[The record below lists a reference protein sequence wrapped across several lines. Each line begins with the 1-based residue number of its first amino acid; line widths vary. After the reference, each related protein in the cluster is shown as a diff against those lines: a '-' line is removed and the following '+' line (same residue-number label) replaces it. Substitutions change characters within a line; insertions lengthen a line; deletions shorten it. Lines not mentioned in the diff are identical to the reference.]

1 MNIENTSM
9 PMIPLKRQVSS
20 RIVNQAEGDCFA
32 HAVTNLFLKY
42 FKTKYENHPFFVGL
56 PKEYSYDEINECDK
70 LYLDME
76 KIYNCD
82 GDICSLN
89 SINLEEKCNNNA
101 ELNSLLLYVFI
112 YKLIVQKFGCNFG
125 STLDSIKYVI
135 SKIYDI
141 NFIQIIQKT
150 CEFKEEYCVR
160 IKQILLDNYN
170 DKRNFIDYSSLNF
183 GVFNPFFAANDP
195 VHIMSRHI
203 EHSYINQKNKLFS
216 IIKQQLDKNLYL
228 TISLGGLYYFLI
240 SRQLKL
246 LSGNKNR
253 SLTIDEYNTMFAKFD
268 EQAYSGIDAADYKY
282 HSMTIVDYDYTD
294 EQNRK
299 IIIKNSWGI
308 IDGSGFFYIHEKDID
323 YLNSFHE
330 FNENSFVT
338 NIKRLFNNFNTRYYD
353 NIDNKSHIEIEYINP
368 TEVDNISANIYR
380 NLSICSSEN
389 DENLINRNDKTIKD
403 EYINKIFSYGSWR
416 SFSSVFDC
424 FGKNISKKINL
435 LDTFFYKI
443 FYNNMLDKRYL
454 MFIAFFKKLVEYKI
468 SVNKKIVDLYFLPPI
483 RFFKPN
489 DKIKYNK
496 NYAELYSILYNKY
509 FPQLITNRWFG
520 GGKKTKY
527 NYKQKKKSKSK
538 SKKRKF

>member
-1 MNIENTSM
+1 MDIENKSM
-9 PMIPLKRQVSS
+9 IMIPLKRQVSS
-20 RIVNQAEGDCFA
+20 RIVAQTDEDCFA
-32 HAVTNLFLKY
+32 HAISNLFLKY
-42 FKTKYENHPFFVGL
+42 FKTKYENNPFFIGL
-56 PKEYSYDEINECDK
+56 SKEYTYDEINECDK

-76 KIYNCD
+76 QIYKCN
-82 GDICSLN
+82 GNVCSLN

-101 ELNSLLLYVFI
+101 DLNSLLLYIFI
-112 YKLIVQKFGCNFG
+112 YKLIVQKFGCNSG
-125 STLDSIKYVI
+125 PTLDSIKYVI

-141 NFIQIIQKT
+141 NFIQKIQKT
-150 CEFKEEYCVR
+150 CEFKEEYCIR
-160 IKQILLDNYN
+160 IQELLLDNYN
-170 DKRNFIDYSSLNF
+170 DKRIFIQFFGFRLN
-183 GVFNPFFAANDP
+183 VFNPFFAANDP
-195 VHIMSRHI
+195 VHIVSRHI
-203 EHSYINQKNKLFS
+203 EHSYVNKKNKLFS
-216 IIKQQLDKNLYL
+216 IIKQQLDQNLYL

-240 SRQLKL
+240 TRQKKL

-253 SLTIDEYNTMFAKFD
+253 TLTIEEYNSMFTKFD

-330 FNENSFVT
+330 FYENSFVI

-353 NIDNKSHIEIEYINP
+353 NIDNKSHIEIEYINQI
-368 TEVDNISANIYR
+368 EVDNISSNIYR

-389 DENLINRNDKTIKD
+389 GDELINHNDKNIDDK
-403 EYINKIFSYGSWR
+403 YVNQIFNFGSWK
-416 SFSSVFDC
+416 SFSSLFDC

-443 FYNNMLDKRYL
+443 FYNNMLDKRYF

-468 SVNKKIVDLYFLPPI
+468 PVDKRIAALYFLPPI
-483 RFFKPN
+483 RFFPPN

-496 NYAELYSILYNKY
+496 NYAELYLTLYNKY
-509 FPQLITNRWFG
+509 FPQLTTNRWFG

-527 NYKQKKKSKSK
+527 NLKQQNKKKT
-538 SKKRKF
+538 KKRKY